1 MPDRWRERLSLWL
14 SILTLAGFAATG
26 IAWATGKVGVVVTG
40 PPERIDSLVAVVQTR
55 AAAGAETHERMDS
68 TNAAQDRRLV
78 AVEGKSDMILALL
91 CVNTKPRDL
100 ALTRIPCDQYVGR
113 WRAPGA
119 TP

>member
-14 SILTLAGFAATG
+14 SILTLVGFTATG

-40 PPERIDSLVAVVQTR
+40 PPERIDSLVATMREHR
-55 AAAGAETHERMDS
+55 ASSTTSHATMDS
-68 TNAAQDRRLV
+68 VNAAQDRRLV

-100 ALTRIPCDQYVGR
+100 ALTRIPCDQYIGR
-113 WRAPGA
+113 WRAPGGR
-119 TP
+119 P